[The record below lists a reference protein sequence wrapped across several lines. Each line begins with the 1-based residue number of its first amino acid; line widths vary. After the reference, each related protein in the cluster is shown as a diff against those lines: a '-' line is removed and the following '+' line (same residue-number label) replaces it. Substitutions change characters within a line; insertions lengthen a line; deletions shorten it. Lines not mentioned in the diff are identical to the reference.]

1 MTTMKTIKFAL
12 FSIFCLLLLMPRV
25 NAQEKSDSAYLF
37 EIFSKEQAKADIDAI
52 VKNVEDI
59 HPNPYA
65 YTSEKEI
72 KEYANTIKNKLK
84 DSINRIEFY
93 KLVVPLIVRYGDGHI
108 QSDFIALTNKYIS
121 YCITHNIGMFPFSV
135 LEHGKKIFVNISIFD
150 NLSIRSGDEI
160 KAINN
165 IPVNV
170 ILETCCHYLSG
181 ESNYPKISKI
191 CSNAFMIY
199 LAFVYDFKDSFNVSY
214 ISQSNN
220 KEYNISI
227 PGAKLSDFTNYNN
240 THTPK
245 WEIYTEKPIISQ
257 EDVFNFSMIKSKPI
271 GYLNFYSFELDLDKK
286 TEKQVERKVDTIF
299 CKLKKEGIKNLIIDI
314 RGNDGGED
322 YCTELLM
329 SYLTDKKWNWGEAA
343 EMKYS
348 EQQKKIYSQFFIKKG
363 FHPFFK
369 LSHTYKEFFKPANGS
384 IKRVSDEK
392 MKYHV
397 RKSKFDGNIYV
408 LIGVNTFSSAVTFAA
423 ICKCYGIAT
432 LIGKETGGVV
442 QGFTSTM
449 PVILSQTK
457 MRISVSSRKVKNACG
472 DNYKLGLTPDI
483 TVVPEIKDI
492 LDGKDSILKYT
503 IDLID
508 KNSNH

>member
-1 MTTMKTIKFAL
+1 MKTIKFIL
-12 FSIFCLLLLMPRV
+12 FSIFCLLLFMPMA

-37 EIFSKEQAKADIDAI
+37 EVFSKEQAKADIDAI

-72 KEYANTIKNKLK
+72 KEYANAIKNKLK

-93 KLVVPLIVRYGDGHI
+93 RLVVPLIVRYGDGHI
-108 QSDFIALTNKYIS
+108 QSDYFNVQNKYLS
-121 YCITHNIGMFPFSV
+121 YCITHNIGIFPFTI
-135 LEHGKKIFVNISIFD
+135 LEHEGKPYIKYSIFD
-150 NLSIRSGDEI
+150 NSIIKLGDEI
-160 KAINN
+160 KSINN
-165 IPVNV
+165 IPANT
-170 ILETCCHYLSG
+170 ILETCCHYLTG

-191 CSNAFMIY
+191 YSNAFLNY
-199 LAFVYDFKDSFNVSY
+199 LAFVYDFRDSFNISY
-214 ISQSNN
+214 ISQSDN
-220 KEYNISI
+220 KEYNITI
-227 PGAKLSDFTNYNN
+227 PGAYLNDITKANEKFA
-240 THTPK
+240 PK

-257 EDVFNFSMIKSKPI
+257 EDVFDFSMIKSKPI
-271 GYLNFYSFELDLDKK
+271 GYLNFYSFALDLDKK
-286 TEKQVERKVDTIF
+286 MEKQVERKVDSVF

-314 RGNDGGED
+314 RENDGGED

-329 SYLTDKKWNWGEAA
+329 SYLTNKKWNWDGTT

-384 IKRVSDEK
+384 IRNVGDDKI
-392 MKYHV
+392 KYHV
-397 RKSKFDGNIYV
+397 RKSKFNGNVYV
-408 LIGVNTFSSAVTFAA
+408 LTGVNTFSSAVTFAA
-423 ICKCYGIAT
+423 ICKCYGVAT
-432 LIGKETGGVV
+432 LIGRETGGVM
-442 QGFTSTM
+442 QGFTSTI
-449 PVILSQTK
+449 PVILPQTK

-492 LDGKDSILKYT
+492 LDGKDKALQYT

>member
-1 MTTMKTIKFAL
+1 
-12 FSIFCLLLLMPRV
+12 MPMA

-37 EIFSKEQAKADIDAI
+37 EVFSKEQAKADIDAI

-72 KEYANTIKNKLK
+72 KEYANAIKNKLK

-93 KLVVPLIVRYGDGHI
+93 RLVVPLIVRYGDGHI
-108 QSDFIALTNKYIS
+108 QSDYFNVQNKYLS
-121 YCITHNIGMFPFSV
+121 YCITHNIGIFPFTI
-135 LEHGKKIFVNISIFD
+135 LEHEGKPYIKYSIFD
-150 NLSIRSGDEI
+150 NSIIKLGDEI
-160 KAINN
+160 KSINN
-165 IPVNV
+165 IPANT
-170 ILETCCHYLSG
+170 ILETCCHYLTG

-191 CSNAFMIY
+191 YSNAFLNY
-199 LAFVYDFKDSFNVSY
+199 LAFVYDFRDSFNISY
-214 ISQSNN
+214 ISQSDN
-220 KEYNISI
+220 KEYNITI
-227 PGAKLSDFTNYNN
+227 PGAYLNDITKANEKFA
-240 THTPK
+240 PK

-257 EDVFNFSMIKSKPI
+257 EDVFDFSMIKSKPI
-271 GYLNFYSFELDLDKK
+271 GYLNFYSFALDLDKK
-286 TEKQVERKVDTIF
+286 MEKQVERKVDSVF

-314 RGNDGGED
+314 RENDGGED

-329 SYLTDKKWNWGEAA
+329 SYLTNKKWNWDGTT

-384 IKRVSDEK
+384 IRNVGDDKI
-392 MKYHV
+392 KYHV
-397 RKSKFDGNIYV
+397 RKSKFNGNVYV
-408 LIGVNTFSSAVTFAA
+408 LTGVNTFSSAVTFAA
-423 ICKCYGIAT
+423 ICKCYGVAT
-432 LIGKETGGVV
+432 LIGRETGGVM
-442 QGFTSTM
+442 QGFTSTI
-449 PVILSQTK
+449 PVILPQTK

-492 LDGKDSILKYT
+492 LDGKDKALQYT

>member
-1 MTTMKTIKFAL
+1 
-12 FSIFCLLLLMPRV
+12 MPKA
-25 NAQEKSDSAYLF
+25 NAQKKSDSTYLF
-37 EIFSKEQAKADIDAI
+37 EVFSKEQAKADIDAI

-65 YTSEKEI
+65 YTPEKEI
-72 KEYANTIKNKLK
+72 KEYTNAIKNKLK

-93 KLVVPLIVRYGDGHI
+93 RLVVPLIVRYGDGHI
-108 QSDFIALTNKYIS
+108 QSDYFNVQNKYIY
-121 YCITHNIGMFPFSV
+121 YCLSHNIGLFSFTV
-135 LEHGKKIFVNISIFD
+135 FEHDKKIYVKHSILE
-150 NLSIRSGDEI
+150 NLSIKTGDEI
-160 KAINN
+160 KSINN
-165 IPVNV
+165 IAVNT
-170 ILETCCHYLSG
+170 IIETCCHYLPG

-191 CSNAFMIY
+191 CSNAFPVY
-199 LAFVYDFKDSFNVSY
+199 LAFVYDFRDNFNISY
-214 ISQSNN
+214 ISQSDN
-220 KEYNISI
+220 KEYNITV
-227 PGAKLSDFTNYNN
+227 PGAKLSDITKDNEKF
-240 THTPK
+240 TPK
-245 WEIYTEKPIISQ
+245 WEIYTKKPIMSQ

-271 GYLNFYSFELDLDKK
+271 GYLNFYSFALDLDKK
-286 TEKQVERKVDTIF
+286 TEKQVEGKVDTIF

-314 RGNDGGED
+314 RKNDGGED

-329 SYLTDKKWNWGEAA
+329 SYLTDKKWNWGESA

-348 EQQKKIYSQFFIKKG
+348 EQQKKRYSQLFMKKG

-384 IKRVSDEK
+384 IRRVDDEK
-392 MKYHV
+392 IKYRV
-397 RKSKFDGNIYV
+397 RKSKFNGNVYV
-408 LIGVNTFSSAVTFAA
+408 LTGVNTFSSAVTFAA
-423 ICKCYGIAT
+423 ICKCYGVAT
-432 LIGKETGGVV
+432 LIGRETGGVMR
-442 QGFTSTM
+442 GFASTI
-449 PVILSQTK
+449 PVILPQTK

-492 LDGKDSILKYT
+492 LDGKDSALKYT